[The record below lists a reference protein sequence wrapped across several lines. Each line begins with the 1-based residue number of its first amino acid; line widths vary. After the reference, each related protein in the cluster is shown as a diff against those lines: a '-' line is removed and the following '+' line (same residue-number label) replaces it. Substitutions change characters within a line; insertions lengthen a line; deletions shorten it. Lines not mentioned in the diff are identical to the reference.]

1 MVSKPFGEDINM
13 APESLF
19 SSTTVMLERM
29 LDFQAQRHTVLS
41 TNIANVDTPGYKG
54 HDLRFSDELKKAID
68 SPGTLSLR
76 KTNEQHLPVAIN
88 EMKEIEHR
96 PVPGTDA
103 VQRLDGNTV
112 DLDKEMT
119 RLSENSLYYN
129 VTAQL
134 VSKKLRGLKTAISE
148 VR

>member
-1 MVSKPFGEDINM
+1 M

-54 HDLRFSDELKKAID
+54 QDLRFSDELKRAVD
-68 SPGTLSLR
+68 TQGSLSLK
-76 KTNEQHLPVAIN
+76 KTHEQHLPVALN
-88 EMKEIEHR
+88 DLKEVEHR
-96 PVPGTDA
+96 SVPGIDA
-103 VQRLDGNTV
+103 VHRLDGNTV

-134 VSKKLRGLKTAISE
+134 VSKKLKGLRTAISE